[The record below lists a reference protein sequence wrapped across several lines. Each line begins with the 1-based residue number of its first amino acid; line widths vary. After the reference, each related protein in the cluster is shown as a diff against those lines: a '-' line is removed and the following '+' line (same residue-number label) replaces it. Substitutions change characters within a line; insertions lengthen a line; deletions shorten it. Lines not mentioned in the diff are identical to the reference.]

1 MDTVKGKKITDRLKQ
16 KLDEIVKSKQEKD
29 ILGKLALLQPN
40 KVGQL
45 NSQNSEQQ
53 TENIMNSTEEKKLGI
68 GLR

>member
-1 MDTVKGKKITDRLKQ
+1 VDTVKGKKITDRLKQ